1 MDFYN
6 ISEEKLFAE
15 YKVQKH
21 YKEIERL
28 NIISLQFITEMLLCN
43 KIKIQWLPFELRIS
57 NIDFYIS
64 AFRVSRNTSKER
76 FIDDIMLLYDDTK
89 KNFSNNKKFM
99 EMLLLTLERYDFK
112 GEEQFEIIK
121 AKITKEILLKLSV
134 NRELSKNHK

>member
-76 FIDDIMLLYDDTK
+76 FMDDIMLLYDDTK
-89 KNFSNNKKFM
+89 KNFSNNEKFM

-112 GEEQFEIIK
+112 GEEQFETIK
-121 AKITKEILLKLSV
+121 ANIKKEILLKLSV

>member
-43 KIKIQWLPFELRIS
+43 KIKMQ
-57 NIDFYIS
+57 
-64 AFRVSRNTSKER
+64 
-76 FIDDIMLLYDDTK
+76 
-89 KNFSNNKKFM
+89 
-99 EMLLLTLERYDFK
+99 
-112 GEEQFEIIK
+112 
-121 AKITKEILLKLSV
+121 
-134 NRELSKNHK
+134 

>member
-76 FIDDIMLLYDDTK
+76 FMDDIMLLYDDTK
-89 KNFSNNKKFM
+89 KNFSNNEKFM

-121 AKITKEILLKLSV
+121 TNITKEILLKLSV